1 LFFPIIYICTLAY
14 PLEYLT
20 ILLGYY
26 AIAIEDR
33 PVEPDLDLLVFR
45 DFINPTIIKENSMA
59 FTAPE
64 NFNGQYL
71 RDQVRA
77 EYDRVANDPH
87 GDYHF
92 HRGPEYAAEYLQYNP
107 EELAMVPDISSARF
121 AGVGNPLRIG
131 DTAAEATPL
140 RPGDTVLDHA
150 CGGGMDLLL
159 AARRVGPTGKAI
171 GIDMTEAMRN
181 CAIEGARLAGLS
193 EIVDVRAGLYEDLPV
208 EDASV
213 DVVISNGV
221 VNLSPDKFKVF
232 NEIFRVLKPGGQ
244 LFLADVIVQRELTME
259 ARSNPDIWA
268 ACIGGALVEH
278 ELSEIAE
285 ATGFQGGHIVER
297 FNCFMGTSAEHHVSK
312 DLFVHGVNFH
322 ARKPA

>member
-1 LFFPIIYICTLAY
+1 
-14 PLEYLT
+14 
-20 ILLGYY
+20 
-26 AIAIEDR
+26 
-33 PVEPDLDLLVFR
+33 
-45 DFINPTIIKENSMA
+45 MA

-77 EYDRVANDPH
+77 EYDRVARDPL

-92 HRGPEYAAEYLQYNP
+92 HRGPDYAAEYLQYDAD
-107 EELAMVPDISSARF
+107 ELAAVPEISSSRF

-131 DTAAEATPL
+131 DSAPGATPL
-140 RPGDTVLDHA
+140 RPGDNVLDHA
-150 CGGGMDLLL
+150 CGAGMDLLI

-171 GIDMTEAMRN
+171 GVDMTAAMRE
-181 CAIEGARLAGLS
+181 CANQGAGLAGLS
-193 EIVDVRAGLYEDLPV
+193 EIVDIREGLYEDLPV
-208 EDASV
+208 EDASM

-221 VNLSPDKFKVF
+221 VNLSPDKFRVF
-232 NEIFRVLKPGGQ
+232 DEIFRVLKPGGQ
-244 LFLADVIVQRELTME
+244 LFMADVIVQRELTLE

-268 ACIGGALVEH
+268 ACIGGALVEN
-278 ELSEIAE
+278 ELYELAST
-285 ATGFQGGHIVER
+285 TGFDGGQIVER

-322 ARKPA
+322 ARKPAQ

>member
-1 LFFPIIYICTLAY
+1 
-14 PLEYLT
+14 
-20 ILLGYY
+20 
-26 AIAIEDR
+26 
-33 PVEPDLDLLVFR
+33 
-45 DFINPTIIKENSMA
+45 MA

-77 EYDRVANDPH
+77 EYERVAREPH

-92 HRGPEYAAEYLQYNP
+92 HRGPEYAVEYLQYDADEVSAIP
-107 EELAMVPDISSARF
+107 EISSTRF

-131 DTAAEATPL
+131 DRASGATPL
-140 RPGDTVLDHA
+140 RRGDTVLDHA
-150 CGGGMDLLL
+150 CGGGMDLLI

-171 GIDMTEAMRN
+171 GVDMTEAMRE

-193 EIVDVRAGLYEDLPV
+193 EIVDIRAGLYEDLPV

-221 VNLSPDKFKVF
+221 VNLSPDKYQVF
-232 NEIFRVLKPGGQ
+232 DEIYRVLKPGGQ
-244 LFLADVIVQRELTME
+244 FFLADVIVQRELTLE

-268 ACIGGALVEH
+268 ACIGGALVEK
-278 ELSEIAE
+278 ELYELAN
-285 ATGFQGGHIVER
+285 ATGFQDGQIVER